1 MKLLREY
8 IRTLLEFEAGEKLW
22 PVYAKD
28 GSRHKGLPSF
38 QGGERDTKQE
48 RELRDMIKNHLENGT
63 EDTGDRL
70 SSKQMS
76 RLKRA
81 ALDDRYSDVVT
92 YYQGPVYRGIAVG
105 TDWMDNYLP
114 EDWRD
119 MEEFYPRAKSNPPA
133 KVNINYET
141 RIGGNVESWT
151 KNPKEAEGFALENM
165 DSDYYIYGIVMKS
178 EASGNR
184 FIDLH
189 GLISQYSPSLFD
201 SSFVSEQEVITNHS
215 TIPVTEIQ
223 VVSFAKDYHDGY

>member
-1 MKLLREY
+1 MSILREY
-8 IRTLLEFEAGEKLW
+8 IRVLLEFEAGKKLW
-22 PVYAKD
+22 PIYAKD
-28 GSRHKGLPSF
+28 GSRHQGLPSHK
-38 QGGERDTKQE
+38 GGEKDTKQE
-48 RELRDMIKNHLENGT
+48 RELKDMILNHLENGT

-92 YYQGPVYRGIAVG
+92 YYQGPAYRGIAVG
-105 TDWMDNYLP
+105 TDWMDKYLP

-119 MEEFYPRAKSNPPA
+119 MKEFYPRAKSNPPV
-133 KVNINYET
+133 KVNISYES

-165 DSDYYIYGIVMKS
+165 DNDYYIYGIVLKT
-178 EASGNR
+178 EASGNQ

-189 GLISQYSPSLFD
+189 GLISQYGDNLF
-201 SSFVSEQEVITNHS
+201 SSSYLSEQEVITNQS
-215 TIPVTEIQ
+215 VIPVTEIQ
-223 VVSFAKDYHDGY
+223 IVSFSKDYHDGY

>member
-8 IRTLLEFEAGEKLW
+8 IRTLLEFEAGKKLW
-22 PVYAKD
+22 PIHAKD
-28 GSRHKGLPSF
+28 GSRHQGPPSH

-48 RELRDMIKNHLENGT
+48 RELRDMILNHLENGT

-70 SSKQMS
+70 SMRAMS
-76 RLKRA
+76 QLKRA
-81 ALDDRYSDVVT
+81 ALDDRYNDVVT

-119 MEEFYPRAKSNPPA
+119 MKEFNPRASNNPPVR
-133 KVNINYET
+133 VNISYEN
-141 RIGGNVESWT
+141 RDIGNVESWT

-165 DSDYYIYGIVMKS
+165 DDDYYRYGIVLKA
-178 EASGNR
+178 EASGSK

-189 GLISQYSPSLFD
+189 HLISQYSSSLF
-201 SSFVSEQEVITNHS
+201 SSSYISEQEVITNS
-215 TIPVTEIQ
+215 SVVPVTEIQ
-223 VVSFAKDYHDGY
+223 IVSFAKGDHDG